1 MREKFCPL
9 TDAQWQFIEKVVAD
23 GRKRKTNLRFVI
35 DAIRLIAQ
43 TGLQWRNLPNTY
55 PAWQTVYYYF
65 DKWTKNR
72 TIETL
77 LQMSNQQ
84 RRSQAQRSPT
94 PTRVAIDSQSVRKGL
109 FVSQNT
115 VIDGYKQVNGRKRHI
130 AVDSLG
136 LLMSVHITCANAHD
150 GQVGIEL
157 FPILSKSAP
166 NLVLICADSAYQG
179 DFQTNAAYCKYTVEI
194 AQKPESDKGFVP
206 QKGRWQRGRPCGRAF
221 FCLG

>member
-84 RRSQAQRSPT
+84 RSNEAQHLP
-94 PTRVAIDSQSVRKGL
+94 V
-109 FVSQNT
+109 
-115 VIDGYKQVNGRKRHI
+115 
-130 AVDSLG
+130 
-136 LLMSVHITCANAHD
+136 
-150 GQVGIEL
+150 
-157 FPILSKSAP
+157 
-166 NLVLICADSAYQG
+166 
-179 DFQTNAAYCKYTVEI
+179 
-194 AQKPESDKGFVP
+194 
-206 QKGRWQRGRPCGRAF
+206 
-221 FCLG
+221 